1 MNEKHD
7 LSFDYSSSYFQSGM
21 DGWHASSYPLITET
35 FKRFSQGRRFA
46 TGLDFGCGD
55 GFYGH
60 FLREYVDQLSGADIS
75 KCIEDAGNRSAYN
88 TFTQIDLGQR
98 LRAEGNIY
106 DVIFSSEVIE
116 HVSDYDAFLGNA
128 YHLLKPNGFLF
139 LTTTTFACSLP
150 IYLMR
155 HPKQWSIQALI
166 QFLQGFGGDGSART
180 SFLKNLWT
188 WTKGHY
194 HGFSKRQL
202 TEALGKVGFEIET
215 LEYLHAQPFIDTKF
229 FWNPFKGTKNRW
241 FVVPVARVLG
251 GLALIANFLCKELN
265 IYAPNV
271 VVIAKK
277 PRSRNGCL

>member
-1 MNEKHD
+1 MNAKHD
-7 LSFDYSSSYFQSGM
+7 LSFDYGSSYFQSGM
-21 DGWHASSYPLITET
+21 DGWHASSYPLITER
-35 FKRFSQGRRFA
+35 FKRFSKGRRFG

-55 GFYGH
+55 GFYGN
-60 FLREYVDQLSGADIS
+60 FLREYVDHLSGADVS
-75 KCIEDAGNRSAYN
+75 RCVEDSGNRPIYN
-88 TFTQIDLGQR
+88 TFTQMDLGKR
-98 LRAEGNIY
+98 LRSEGDTY

-116 HVSDYDAFLGNA
+116 HVSDYDAFLDNS

-155 HPKQWSIQALI
+155 DPRQWSLRALG
-166 QFLQGFGGDGSART
+166 QFLKGFVGDGAART
-180 SFLKNLWT
+180 CFLENLWA

-202 TEALGKVGFEIET
+202 REALRKVGFEIET
-215 LEYLHAQPFIDTKF
+215 LEYLHAQPFIHTDF

-241 FVVPVARVLG
+241 FVVPVARLLG
-251 GLALIANFLCKELN
+251 CFALAANFFCKAFN

-277 PRSRNGCL
+277 SRSSPS